1 MGPDNFFSSD
11 ASHQRLNSDLPFTF
25 PTHLMDYVLPNELVD
40 GMIAAGGK
48 KSTVSVKNLLL
59 RGFYSGSILG
69 LAVILA
75 LTVGL
80 KSGQPWLGSFLFP
93 FGFASIV
100 LFGMELVTGNFAL
113 LPMAT
118 WAGKCSWGA
127 TIRNWSWVWLGN
139 WIGTAV
145 VALLMAISLTSGW
158 TVDPASAADGGGMW
172 QQVAAKIIALNKAN
186 VVKKY
191 EDLQL
196 LGFFLAFVRGVI
208 ANWLVCLG
216 VTMAL
221 VSKSVPGKILACWLP
236 ITAFQTMGME
246 HIVVNQFLHTAGPI
260 LGSGVPFSKV
270 IFWNFFPVTLG
281 NIVGGMVFIG
291 MLFYSTHRSPV
302 DNVLPKEHD
311 EKLER
316 ELAAELGAR

>member
-1 MGPDNFFSSD
+1 MS
-11 ASHQRLNSDLPFTF
+11 ASASQ
-25 PTHLMDYVLPNELVD
+25 MDYVLPNELVD

-48 KSTVSVKNLLL
+48 KATVSVKNLLL
-59 RGFYSGSILG
+59 RGFYSGAILG

-75 LTVGL
+75 LTVAIQSKL
-80 KSGQPWLGSFLFP
+80 PFLGSVLFP

-118 WAGKCSWGA
+118 WAGKSTWSA
-127 TIRNWSWVWLGN
+127 TFRNWSWVWIGN
-139 WIGTAV
+139 FIGTLLVAV
-145 VALLMAISLTSGW
+145 IMAISLTSGG
-158 TVDPASAADGGGMW
+158 TVDPSADGGVW
-172 QQVAAKIIALNKAN
+172 QKVAQKIISLNIAN
-186 VVKKY
+186 VEKKY
-191 EDLQL
+191 EALGS
-196 LGFFLAFVRGVI
+196 LGFFLAILRGMV

-221 VSKSVPGKILACWLP
+221 VSKSVPGKLLACWLP

-260 LGSGVPFSKV
+260 LGSGVPFYKV
-270 IFWNFFPVTLG
+270 MFWNFLPVTIG
-281 NIVGGMVFIG
+281 NIIGGMVFIG
-291 MLFYSTHRSPV
+291 MLFYSTHRTKI
-302 DNVLPKEHD
+302 DNVLPQEHD

>member
-1 MGPDNFFSSD
+1 
-11 ASHQRLNSDLPFTF
+11 
-25 PTHLMDYVLPNELVD
+25 MDYVLPNELVD

-48 KSTVSVKNLLL
+48 KSTVSVKNLLI
-59 RGFYSGSILG
+59 RGFYSGAILG

-75 LTVGL
+75 LTVGITV
-80 KSGQPWLGSFLFP
+80 KAPFVGSLLFP

-118 WAGKCSWGA
+118 WAGKSTWGA
-127 TIRNWSWVWLGN
+127 TFRNWGWVWIGN
-139 WIGTAV
+139 FIGTLV
-145 VALLMAISLTSGW
+145 VAVIMYLSLTSGG
-158 TVDPASAADGGGMW
+158 TVDPSAEGGVW
-172 QQVAAKIIALNKAN
+172 QKVAAKIISLNIAN
-186 VVKKY
+186 VEKKY
-191 EDLQL
+191 EALGS
-196 LGFFLAFVRGVI
+196 LGFFLAFLRGLV

-221 VSKSVPGKILACWLP
+221 VSKSVPGKLLACWLP

-260 LGSGVPFSKV
+260 LGSGVPFTKV
-270 IFWNFFPVTLG
+270 IFWNFLPVTLG

-291 MLFYSTHRSPV
+291 MLFYSTHRTPME
-302 DNVLPKEHD
+302 NVLPTEHD

>member
-1 MGPDNFFSSD
+1 
-11 ASHQRLNSDLPFTF
+11 
-25 PTHLMDYVLPNELVD
+25 MDYVLPNELVD

-48 KSTVSVKNLLL
+48 KATVSVKNLLL
-59 RGFYSGSILG
+59 RGFYSGAILG

-75 LTVGL
+75 LTVAIQSKL
-80 KSGQPWLGSFLFP
+80 PFLGSVLFP

-118 WAGKCSWGA
+118 WAGKSTWGA
-127 TIRNWSWVWLGN
+127 TFRNWSWVWIGN
-139 WIGTAV
+139 FIGTLLVAV
-145 VALLMAISLTSGW
+145 IMAISLTSGG
-158 TVDPASAADGGGMW
+158 TVDPSADGGVW
-172 QQVAAKIIALNKAN
+172 QKVAQKIISLNIAN
-186 VVKKY
+186 VEKKY
-191 EDLQL
+191 EALGS
-196 LGFFLAFVRGVI
+196 LGFFLAILRGMV

-221 VSKSVPGKILACWLP
+221 VSKSVPGKLLACWLP

-260 LGSGVPFSKV
+260 LGSGVPFYKV
-270 IFWNFFPVTLG
+270 IFWNFLPVTIG
-281 NIVGGMVFIG
+281 NIIGGMVFIG
-291 MLFYSTHRSPV
+291 MLFYSTHRTKI
-302 DNVLPKEHD
+302 DNVLPQEHD

>member
-1 MGPDNFFSSD
+1 
-11 ASHQRLNSDLPFTF
+11 
-25 PTHLMDYVLPNELVD
+25 MDYVLPNELVD
-40 GMIAAGGK
+40 GMIVAGGK
-48 KSTVSVKNLLL
+48 KSTVSIKNLLL

-69 LAVILA
+69 LAVVLA
-75 LTVGL
+75 LTVAAQTKL
-80 KSGQPWLGSFLFP
+80 PFLGSVLFP

-113 LPMAT
+113 LPMAV
-118 WAGKCSWGA
+118 WAGKSTWSATFRNWIWVWIGNFLGTLAVAVIMMLSLKSGGAAPADAAWAGDWNAVAA
-127 TIRNWSWVWLGN
+127 TI
-139 WIGTAV
+139 I
-145 VALLMAISLTSGW
+145 
-158 TVDPASAADGGGMW
+158 
-172 QQVAAKIIALNKAN
+172 KLNKAN
-186 VVKKY
+186 VIGKY
-191 EDLQL
+191 EALGST
-196 LGFFLAFVRGVI
+196 GFFLAFLRGVV

-236 ITAFQTMGME
+236 ITAFQTLGME
-246 HIVVNQFLHTAGPI
+246 HIVVNQFLHTAGPL

-270 IFWNFFPVTLG
+270 IVWNFIPVTAG

-291 MLFYSTHRSPV
+291 MLFYSTHRTKIS
-302 DNVLPKEHD
+302 NVLPKEHD

>member
-1 MGPDNFFSSD
+1 MS
-11 ASHQRLNSDLPFTF
+11 ASASQ
-25 PTHLMDYVLPNELVD
+25 MDYVLPNELVD
-40 GMIAAGGK
+40 GMILAGGK
-48 KSTVSVKNLLL
+48 KATVSIKNLLI
-59 RGFYSGSILG
+59 RGFYSGAILG

-75 LTVGL
+75 LTVGIL
-80 KSGQPWLGSFLFP
+80 TKLPFVGSLLFP

-118 WAGKCSWGA
+118 WAGQCSWKA
-127 TIRNWSWVWLGN
+127 TFRNWTWVWIGN
-139 WIGTAV
+139 FIGTLV
-145 VALLMAISLTSGW
+145 VAIIMGISLTSGSM
-158 TVDPASAADGGGMW
+158 DAAAENVGPPIWDL
-172 QQVAAKIIALNKAN
+172 VAQKLVALNQIN

-191 EDLQL
+191 EALGSM
-196 LGFFLAFVRGVI
+196 GFFLAFLRGVV

-221 VSKSVPGKILACWLP
+221 VSKSVPGKLLACWLP

-260 LGSGVPFSKV
+260 LGSGVPFYKV
-270 IFWNFFPVTLG
+270 IFWNFLPVTLG

-291 MLFYSTHRSPV
+291 MLFYSTHRTKISG
-302 DNVLPKEHD
+302 VLPTEHD

>member
-1 MGPDNFFSSD
+1 MSAT
-11 ASHQRLNSDLPFTF
+11 ASQ
-25 PTHLMDYVLPNELVD
+25 MDYVLPNELVD

-48 KSTVSVKNLLL
+48 KATVSIKNLLL

-69 LAVILA
+69 LAVVLA
-75 LTVGL
+75 LTVAAQTKL
-80 KSGQPWLGSFLFP
+80 PFLGSVLFP

-113 LPMAT
+113 LPMAV
-118 WAGKCSWGA
+118 WAGRSSWGA
-127 TIRNWSWVWLGN
+127 TIRNWIWVWIGNFLG
-139 WIGTAV
+139 TLV
-145 VALLMAISLTSGW
+145 VAVIMWLSLKSAGAA
-158 TVDPASAADGGGMW
+158 PADAPWAGDW
-172 QQVAAKIIALNKAN
+172 NAVAATIIKLNKAN
-186 VVKKY
+186 VIGKY
-191 EDLQL
+191 EALGST
-196 LGFFLAFVRGVI
+196 GFFLAFLRGVV

-221 VSKSVPGKILACWLP
+221 VSKSVPGKLLACWLP
-236 ITAFQTMGME
+236 ITAFQTLGME
-246 HIVVNQFLHTAGPI
+246 HLVVNQFLHTAGPL

-270 IFWNFFPVTLG
+270 IIWNFIPVTAG

-291 MLFYSTHRSPV
+291 MLFYSTHRTKIS
-302 DNVLPKEHD
+302 NVLPKEHD

>member
-1 MGPDNFFSSD
+1 MSAT
-11 ASHQRLNSDLPFTF
+11 ASQ
-25 PTHLMDYVLPNELVD
+25 MDYVLPNELVD
-40 GMIAAGGK
+40 GMIVAGGK
-48 KSTVSVKNLLL
+48 KSTVSIKNLLL

-69 LAVILA
+69 LAVVLA
-75 LTVGL
+75 LTVAAQTKL
-80 KSGQPWLGSFLFP
+80 PFLGSVLFP

-113 LPMAT
+113 LPMAV
-118 WAGKCSWGA
+118 WAGKSTWGA
-127 TIRNWSWVWLGN
+127 TFRNWIWVWIGNFLG
-139 WIGTAV
+139 TLAV
-145 VALLMAISLTSGW
+145 AVIMMLSLKSGGAA
-158 TVDPASAADGGGMW
+158 PADAAWAGDW
-172 QQVAAKIIALNKAN
+172 NAVAATIIKLNKAN
-186 VVKKY
+186 VIGKY
-191 EDLQL
+191 EALGST
-196 LGFFLAFVRGVI
+196 GFFLAFLRGVV

-236 ITAFQTMGME
+236 ITAFQTLGME
-246 HIVVNQFLHTAGPI
+246 HIVVNQFLHTAGPL

-270 IFWNFFPVTLG
+270 MVWNFIPVTAG

-291 MLFYSTHRSPV
+291 MLFYSTHRTKIS
-302 DNVLPKEHD
+302 NVLPKEHD

>member
-1 MGPDNFFSSD
+1 
-11 ASHQRLNSDLPFTF
+11 
-25 PTHLMDYVLPNELVD
+25 MDYVLPNELVD

-48 KSTVSVKNLLL
+48 KATVSVKNLLL
-59 RGFYSGSILG
+59 RGFYSGAILG

-75 LTVGL
+75 LTVAIQSKL
-80 KSGQPWLGSFLFP
+80 PFLGSVLFP

-118 WAGKCSWGA
+118 WAGKSTWGA
-127 TIRNWSWVWLGN
+127 TFRNWSWVWIGN
-139 WIGTAV
+139 FIGTLLVAV
-145 VALLMAISLTSGW
+145 IMAISLTSGG
-158 TVDPASAADGGGMW
+158 TADPSADGGVW
-172 QQVAAKIIALNKAN
+172 QKVAQKIISLNIAN
-186 VVKKY
+186 VEKKY
-191 EDLQL
+191 EALGS
-196 LGFFLAFVRGVI
+196 LGFFLAILRGVV

-236 ITAFQTMGME
+236 ITAFQTLGME

-260 LGSGVPFSKV
+260 LGSGVPFYKV
-270 IFWNFFPVTLG
+270 IFWNFLPVTIG
-281 NIVGGMVFIG
+281 NIIGGMVFIG
-291 MLFYSTHRSPV
+291 MLFYSTHRTKIE
-302 DNVLPKEHD
+302 NVLPQEHD

>member
-1 MGPDNFFSSD
+1 
-11 ASHQRLNSDLPFTF
+11 
-25 PTHLMDYVLPNELVD
+25 MDYVLPNELVD

-48 KSTVSVKNLLL
+48 KSGVSIKNLLL

-69 LAVILA
+69 LAVCLA
-75 LTVGL
+75 LTVAVQ
-80 KSGQPWLGSFLFP
+80 SGMPFVGSLVFP

-118 WAGKCSWGA
+118 WAGKSTWGK
-127 TIRNWSWVWLGN
+127 TIRNWIWVWIGNFLGCLTVSILMGLSFN
-139 WIGTAV
+139 SAGAV
-145 VALLMAISLTSGW
+145 DLGGDIPAWSTEWAAVAN
-158 TVDPASAADGGGMW
+158 
-172 QQVAAKIIALNKAN
+172 KIIGLNKAN
-186 VVKKY
+186 TLVKY
-191 EDLQL
+191 EALGIG
-196 LGFFLAFVRGVI
+196 GFFLAFLRGLI

-216 VTMAL
+216 VTLAL

-236 ITAFQTMGME
+236 IMAFQTLGME
-246 HIVVNQFLHTAGPI
+246 HIVVNMFLHTAGPI

-270 IFWNFFPVTLG
+270 IFWNFIPVTIG

-291 MLFYSTHRSPV
+291 MLFYGTHRTKI
-302 DNVLPKEHD
+302 DNVLPSVHD

>member
-1 MGPDNFFSSD
+1 MSAT
-11 ASHQRLNSDLPFTF
+11 ASQ
-25 PTHLMDYVLPNELVD
+25 MDYVLPNELVD
-40 GMIAAGGK
+40 GMILAGGK
-48 KSTVSVKNLLL
+48 KATVSIKNLLI
-59 RGFYSGSILG
+59 RGFYSGAILG

-75 LTVGL
+75 LTVGIL
-80 KSGQPWLGSFLFP
+80 TKLPFVGSLLFP

-118 WAGKCSWGA
+118 WAGKCSWKA
-127 TIRNWSWVWLGN
+127 TFRNWTWVWIGN
-139 WIGTAV
+139 FIGTLV
-145 VALLMAISLTSGW
+145 VAIIMAISLTSGSM
-158 TVDPASAADGGGMW
+158 DASAENVGPPIWDL
-172 QQVAAKIIALNKAN
+172 VAQKSVALNQIN

-191 EDLQL
+191 EALGSM
-196 LGFFLAFVRGVI
+196 GFFLAFLRGVV

-221 VSKSVPGKILACWLP
+221 VSKSVPGKLLACWLP

-260 LGSGVPFSKV
+260 LGSGVPFYKV
-270 IFWNFFPVTLG
+270 IFWNFLPVTLG

-291 MLFYSTHRSPV
+291 MLFYSTHRTKIS
-302 DNVLPKEHD
+302 DVLPVEHD

>member
-1 MGPDNFFSSD
+1 MS
-11 ASHQRLNSDLPFTF
+11 ASASQ
-25 PTHLMDYVLPNELVD
+25 MDYVLPNELVD

-48 KSTVSVKNLLL
+48 KATVSVKNLLL
-59 RGFYSGSILG
+59 RGFYSGAILG

-75 LTVGL
+75 LTVGIQS
-80 KSGQPWLGSFLFP
+80 KMPFLGSVLFP
-93 FGFASIV
+93 FGFVSIV

-118 WAGKCSWGA
+118 WAGKSTWGA
-127 TIRNWSWVWLGN
+127 TFRNWGWVWIGN
-139 WIGTAV
+139 FIGTLV
-145 VALLMAISLTSGW
+145 VAIIMAISLTSGG
-158 TVDPASAADGGGMW
+158 TIDPAADGGMW
-172 QQVAAKIIALNKAN
+172 QKVAQKIISLNILN
-186 VVKKY
+186 VEKKY
-191 EDLQL
+191 EALGS
-196 LGFFLAFVRGVI
+196 LGFFLAFLRGLV

-216 VTMAL
+216 VTLAL
-221 VSKSVPGKILACWLP
+221 VSKSVPGKLLACWLP

-260 LGSGVPFSKV
+260 LGSGVPFTKV
-270 IFWNFFPVTLG
+270 IFWNFLPVTLG

-291 MLFYSTHRSPV
+291 MLFYSTHRTKL
-302 DNVLPKEHD
+302 DNVLPREKD

>member
-1 MGPDNFFSSD
+1 MSAT
-11 ASHQRLNSDLPFTF
+11 ASQ
-25 PTHLMDYVLPNELVD
+25 MDYVLPNELVD
-40 GMIAAGGK
+40 GMILAGGK
-48 KSTVSVKNLLL
+48 KATVSIKNLLI
-59 RGFYSGSILG
+59 RGFYSGAILG

-75 LTVGL
+75 LTVGIL
-80 KSGQPWLGSFLFP
+80 TKLPFVGSLLFP

-118 WAGKCSWGA
+118 WAGKCSWKA
-127 TIRNWSWVWLGN
+127 TFRNWTWVWIGN
-139 WIGTAV
+139 FIGTLV
-145 VALLMAISLTSGW
+145 VAIIMAISLTSGSM
-158 TVDPASAADGGGMW
+158 DASAENVGPPIWDL
-172 QQVAAKIIALNKAN
+172 VAQKIVALNQIN

-191 EDLQL
+191 EA
-196 LGFFLAFVRGVI
+196 LGSMSFFLAFLRGVV

-221 VSKSVPGKILACWLP
+221 VSKSVPGKLLACWLP

-260 LGSGVPFSKV
+260 LGSGVPFYKV
-270 IFWNFFPVTLG
+270 IFWNFLPVTLG
-281 NIVGGMVFIG
+281 NVVGGMVFIG
-291 MLFYSTHRSPV
+291 MLFYSTHRTKIS
-302 DNVLPKEHD
+302 DVLPTEHD

>member
-1 MGPDNFFSSD
+1 
-11 ASHQRLNSDLPFTF
+11 
-25 PTHLMDYVLPNELVD
+25 MDYVLPNELVD

-48 KSTVSVKNLLL
+48 KSTVSVKNLLI
-59 RGFYSGSILG
+59 RGFYSGAILG

-75 LTVGL
+75 LTVGITV
-80 KSGQPWLGSFLFP
+80 KAPFVGSLLFP

-118 WAGKCSWGA
+118 WAGKSTWGA
-127 TIRNWSWVWLGN
+127 TFRNWVWVWIGN

-145 VALLMAISLTSGW
+145 VAVIMAISLTSG
-158 TVDPASAADGGGMW
+158 TMDGAA
-172 QQVAAKIIALNKAN
+172 IN
-186 VVKKY
+186 VEKKY
-191 EDLQL
+191 EALGSM
-196 LGFFLAFVRGVI
+196 GFFLAFLRGLV

-236 ITAFQTMGME
+236 ITAFQSMGME

-260 LGSGVPFSKV
+260 LGSGVPFTKV
-270 IFWNFFPVTLG
+270 IFWNFLPVTLG

-291 MLFYSTHRSPV
+291 MLFYSTHRTPM
-302 DNVLPKEHD
+302 DNVLPTEHD

>member
-1 MGPDNFFSSD
+1 
-11 ASHQRLNSDLPFTF
+11 
-25 PTHLMDYVLPNELVD
+25 MDYVLPNELVD
-40 GMIAAGGK
+40 GMILAGGK
-48 KSTVSVKNLLL
+48 KATVSIKNLLI
-59 RGFYSGSILG
+59 RGFYSGAILG

-75 LTVGL
+75 LTVGIL
-80 KSGQPWLGSFLFP
+80 TKLPFVGSLLFP

-118 WAGKCSWGA
+118 WAGKCSWKA
-127 TIRNWSWVWLGN
+127 TFRNWTWVWIGN
-139 WIGTAV
+139 FIGTLV
-145 VALLMAISLTSGW
+145 VAIIMAISLTSGSM
-158 TVDPASAADGGGMW
+158 DAAAENVGPPIWDL
-172 QQVAAKIIALNKAN
+172 VAQKLVALNQIN

-191 EDLQL
+191 EALGSM
-196 LGFFLAFVRGVI
+196 GFFLAFLRGVV

-221 VSKSVPGKILACWLP
+221 VSKSVPGKLLACWLP

-260 LGSGVPFSKV
+260 LGSGVPFYKV
-270 IFWNFFPVTLG
+270 IFWNLLPVTLG

-291 MLFYSTHRSPV
+291 MLFYSTHRTKIS
-302 DNVLPKEHD
+302 DVLPTEHD

>member
-1 MGPDNFFSSD
+1 M
-11 ASHQRLNSDLPFTF
+11 
-25 PTHLMDYVLPNELVD
+25 
-40 GMIAAGGK
+40 
-48 KSTVSVKNLLL
+48 
-59 RGFYSGSILG
+59 
-69 LAVILA
+69 ILA
-75 LTVGL
+75 LTIGL
-80 KSGQPWLGSFLFP
+80 KSGQPWLGSLIFP

-113 LPMAT
+113 LPMST
-118 WAGKCSWGA
+118 WAGKSTWRA
-127 TIRNWSWVWLGN
+127 TFRNWGWVWLGN

-145 VALLMAISLTSGW
+145 VALIMAISLTSGG

-172 QQVAAKIIALNKAN
+172 QQVAAKIIALNKTN
-186 VVKKY
+186 VVTKY
-191 EDLQL
+191 ENLQSM
-196 LGFFLAFVRGVI
+196 GFFLAFLRGVV

-221 VSKSVPGKILACWLP
+221 VSKSVPGKLLACWLP
-236 ITAFQTMGME
+236 ITAFQSMGME

-260 LGSGVPFSKV
+260 LGSGVGFGQV
-270 IFWNFFPVTLG
+270 IFWNFLPVTLG

-291 MLFYSTHRSPV
+291 MLFYSTHRTKIS
-302 DNVLPKEHD
+302 DVLPTEHD

>member
-1 MGPDNFFSSD
+1 
-11 ASHQRLNSDLPFTF
+11 
-25 PTHLMDYVLPNELVD
+25 MDYVLPNELVD

-48 KSTVSVKNLLL
+48 KATVSIKNLLI
-59 RGFYSGSILG
+59 RGFYSGAILG

-80 KSGQPWLGSFLFP
+80 TVKAPFVGSLLFP

-118 WAGKCSWGA
+118 WAGRSTWGA
-127 TIRNWSWVWLGN
+127 TFRNWIWVWIGN

-145 VALLMAISLTSGW
+145 VAVIMAISLTNAFS
-158 TVDPASAADGGGMW
+158 VEPMSAAAAAAATKAAAAAGDMTVIKATMW
-172 QQVAAKIIALNKAN
+172 QQVAQKIVDLNILN

-191 EDLQL
+191 ETLGST
-196 LGFFLAFVRGVI
+196 GFFLAFLRGVV

-221 VSKSVPGKILACWLP
+221 VSKSVPGKLLACWLP

-246 HIVVNQFLHTAGPI
+246 HIVVNQFLHTMGPI
-260 LGSGVPFSKV
+260 LGSGVHMGQV
-270 IFWNFFPVTLG
+270 IVWNWLPVTLG

-291 MLFYSTHRSPV
+291 MLFYSTHRTTMS
-302 DNVLPKEHD
+302 NVLPTEHD

>member
-1 MGPDNFFSSD
+1 MSVT
-11 ASHQRLNSDLPFTF
+11 ASQ
-25 PTHLMDYVLPNELVD
+25 MDYVLPNELVD

-48 KSTVSVKNLLL
+48 KATVSVKNLLL
-59 RGFYSGSILG
+59 RGFYSGAILG

-75 LTVGL
+75 LTVGIQS
-80 KSGQPWLGSFLFP
+80 KMPFLGSVLFP
-93 FGFASIV
+93 FGFVSMV

-118 WAGKCSWGA
+118 WAGKSTWGA
-127 TIRNWSWVWLGN
+127 TFRNWSWVWIGN
-139 WIGTAV
+139 FIGTLV
-145 VALLMAISLTSGW
+145 VAIIMAISLTSGG
-158 TVDPASAADGGGMW
+158 TIDPAADGGMW
-172 QQVAAKIIALNKAN
+172 QKVAQKIISLNILN
-186 VVKKY
+186 VEKKY
-191 EDLQL
+191 EALGS
-196 LGFFLAFVRGVI
+196 LGFFLAFLRGLV

-216 VTMAL
+216 VTLAL
-221 VSKSVPGKILACWLP
+221 VSKSVPGKLLACWLP

-260 LGSGVPFSKV
+260 LGSGVPFTKV
-270 IFWNFFPVTLG
+270 IFWNFLPVTLG

-291 MLFYSTHRSPV
+291 MLFYSTHRTKL
-302 DNVLPKEHD
+302 DNVLPREKD

>member
-1 MGPDNFFSSD
+1 
-11 ASHQRLNSDLPFTF
+11 
-25 PTHLMDYVLPNELVD
+25 MDYVLPNELVD

-48 KSTVSVKNLLL
+48 KSTVSIKNLLI
-59 RGFYSGSILG
+59 RGFYSGAILG

-75 LTVGL
+75 LTVGVL
-80 KSGQPWLGSFLFP
+80 TKLPFVGSLLFP

-118 WAGKCSWGA
+118 WAGKSSWGA
-127 TIRNWSWVWLGN
+127 TFRNWIWVWIGN

-145 VALLMAISLTSGW
+145 VALIMAISLTSG
-158 TVDPASAADGGGMW
+158 TMDGSADNVGAPVWDL
-172 QQVAAKIIALNKAN
+172 VAQKIIGLNKAN
-186 VVKKY
+186 VIVKY
-191 EDLQL
+191 ENLGSM
-196 LGFFLAFVRGVI
+196 GFFLAFLRGVV

-236 ITAFQTMGME
+236 ITAFQSMGME
-246 HIVVNQFLHTAGPI
+246 HIVVNQFLHTAGPL
-260 LGSGVPFSKV
+260 LGSGVPYAKV
-270 IFWNFFPVTLG
+270 IFWNFLPVTLG

-291 MLFYSTHRSPV
+291 MLFYSTHRTPME
-302 DNVLPKEHD
+302 NVLPEVHD
-311 EKLER
+311 DKLER

>member
-1 MGPDNFFSSD
+1 MIDQT
-11 ASHQRLNSDLPFTF
+11 ASQ
-25 PTHLMDYVLPNELVD
+25 MDYVLPNELVD
-40 GMIAAGGK
+40 GMISAGGK
-48 KSTVSVKNLLL
+48 KSTVSLKNLLV
-59 RGFYSGSILG
+59 RGFYSGAILG
-69 LAVILA
+69 LATCLA
-75 LTVGL
+75 ITVGIQ
-80 KSGQPWLGSFLFP
+80 SGMPFLGSVIFP

-118 WAGKCSWGA
+118 WAGKSSWRA
-127 TIRNWSWVWLGN
+127 TFRNWSWVWIGN
-139 WIGTAV
+139 FLGTAL
-145 VALLMAISLTSGW
+145 VAILISISLTSGG
-158 TVDPASAADGGGMW
+158 TVEPLSAADGGQGW
-172 QQVAAKIIALNKAN
+172 AVIAAKIIAINKTN
-186 VVKKY
+186 VLVKY
-191 EDLQL
+191 QSLGST
-196 LGFFLAFVRGVI
+196 GFFLAFLRGII

-246 HIVVNQFLHTAGPI
+246 HIVVNMFLHTAGPL
-260 LGSGVPFSKV
+260 LGSGVSFWTI
-270 IFWNFFPVTLG
+270 IFWNFLPVTLG

-291 MLFYSTHRSPV
+291 MLFYSTHRTKVS
-302 DNVLPKEHD
+302 NVLPTIHD

>member
-1 MGPDNFFSSD
+1 MSAT
-11 ASHQRLNSDLPFTF
+11 ASQ
-25 PTHLMDYVLPNELVD
+25 MDYVLPNELVD
-40 GMIAAGGK
+40 GMILAGGK
-48 KSTVSVKNLLL
+48 KATVSIKNLLI
-59 RGFYSGSILG
+59 RGFYSGAILG

-75 LTVGL
+75 LTVGIL
-80 KSGQPWLGSFLFP
+80 TKLPFVGSLLFP

-118 WAGKCSWGA
+118 WAGKCSWKA
-127 TIRNWSWVWLGN
+127 TFRNWTWVWIGN
-139 WIGTAV
+139 FIGTLV
-145 VALLMAISLTSGW
+145 VAIIMAISLTSGSM
-158 TVDPASAADGGGMW
+158 DASAENVGPPIW
-172 QQVAAKIIALNKAN
+172 NLVAQKIVALNQIN

-191 EDLQL
+191 EALGSM
-196 LGFFLAFVRGVI
+196 GFFLAFLRGVV

-221 VSKSVPGKILACWLP
+221 VSKSVPGKLLACWLP

-260 LGSGVPFSKV
+260 LGSGVPFYKV
-270 IFWNFFPVTLG
+270 IFWNFLPVTLG

-291 MLFYSTHRSPV
+291 MLFYSTHRTKIS
-302 DNVLPKEHD
+302 DVLPTEHD

>member
-1 MGPDNFFSSD
+1 MSVT
-11 ASHQRLNSDLPFTF
+11 ASQ
-25 PTHLMDYVLPNELVD
+25 MDYVLPNELVD

-48 KSTVSVKNLLL
+48 KATVSVKNLLL
-59 RGFYSGSILG
+59 RGFYSGAILG

-75 LTVGL
+75 LTVGIQS
-80 KSGQPWLGSFLFP
+80 KMPFLGSVLFP
-93 FGFASIV
+93 FGFVSIV

-118 WAGKCSWGA
+118 WAGKSTWSA
-127 TIRNWSWVWLGN
+127 TFRNWSWVWIGN
-139 WIGTAV
+139 FIGTLV
-145 VALLMAISLTSGW
+145 VAIIMAISLTSGG
-158 TVDPASAADGGGMW
+158 TIDPAADGGMW
-172 QQVAAKIIALNKAN
+172 QKVAQKIISLNILN
-186 VVKKY
+186 VEKKY
-191 EDLQL
+191 EALGS
-196 LGFFLAFVRGVI
+196 LGFFLAFLRGLV

-216 VTMAL
+216 VTLAL
-221 VSKSVPGKILACWLP
+221 VSKSVPGKLLACWLP

-260 LGSGVPFSKV
+260 LGSGVPFTKV
-270 IFWNFFPVTLG
+270 IFWNFLPVTLG

-291 MLFYSTHRSPV
+291 MLFYSTHRTKL
-302 DNVLPKEHD
+302 DNVLPREKD

>member
-1 MGPDNFFSSD
+1 
-11 ASHQRLNSDLPFTF
+11 
-25 PTHLMDYVLPNELVD
+25 MDYVLPNELVD

-48 KSTVSVKNLLL
+48 KATVSVKNLLL
-59 RGFYSGSILG
+59 RGFYSGAILG

-75 LTVGL
+75 LTVGIQS
-80 KSGQPWLGSFLFP
+80 KMPFLGSVLFP
-93 FGFASIV
+93 FGFVSIV

-118 WAGKCSWGA
+118 WAGKSTWGA
-127 TIRNWSWVWLGN
+127 TFRNWSWVWIGN
-139 WIGTAV
+139 FIGTLV
-145 VALLMAISLTSGW
+145 VAIIMAISLTSGG
-158 TVDPASAADGGGMW
+158 TIDPAADGGMW
-172 QQVAAKIIALNKAN
+172 QKVAQKIISLNILN
-186 VVKKY
+186 VEKKY
-191 EDLQL
+191 EALGS
-196 LGFFLAFVRGVI
+196 LGFFLAFLRGLV

-216 VTMAL
+216 VTLAL
-221 VSKSVPGKILACWLP
+221 VSKSVPGKLLACWLP

-260 LGSGVPFSKV
+260 LGSGVPFTKV
-270 IFWNFFPVTLG
+270 IFWNFLPVTLG

-291 MLFYSTHRSPV
+291 MLFYSTHRTKL
-302 DNVLPKEHD
+302 DNVLPREKD